1 MLMTTREGML
11 YITIGSSGTAA
22 ATASKWARRP
32 AAVGLVVVGRDDQR
46 GVGAGRG
53 RHLGQ
58 LARVAGVVG
67 AGAADQ
73 QDVVADL
80 GADRAQQLDRLLVGQ
95 GRALAGGAADDEPV
109 RAVLEQVG
117 GQAAR
122 RGVVSTAPSSSNG
135 VAIAVRTPSNAP
147 SSLPGYPVA
156 SGLESS
162 KSSFSRPT
170 VKRSGSSPTLRTAS
184 STPGMKERRSIESWR
199 IESVWPSP
207 PKITSWWATRP
218 GSRTEWIGW
227 WTLPPAASISSC
239 GALGG
244 ARGGVELA
252 VVVQLDDLALGHV
265 RGDRLRDLHQQ
276 HGADREVGGDE
287 AVGAR
292 DASAA
297 ALAASRS
304 KPVVPTTTWTPA
316 SRQARTLPSAV
327 SGTVKSTTTSASP
340 STSASS
346 TPSAGSAL
354 PARIDVLGALD
365 RLADRLAH
373 APGGAGDRDPDHAAT
388 RLSLTGASACR
399 KRSSSAPT
407 QAAERRSA
415 P

>member
-1 MLMTTREGML
+1 MTTREGML
-11 YITIGSSGTAA
+11 YIDHRQLGDGLGDRLEVGAQA
-22 ATASKWARRP
+22 GR
-32 AAVGLVVVGRDDQR
+32 VGLVVVGRDDQR
-46 GVGAGRG
+46 GVGAGLG
-53 RHLGQ
+53 GHLGQ

-73 QDVVADL
+73 QHLVADL
-80 GADRAQQLDRLLVGQ
+80 GPDRAQQLDRLLVGQ
-95 GRALAGGAADDEPV
+95 GRALAGRAGDHEAM

-117 GQAAR
+117 GEAA
-122 RGVVSTAPSSSNG
+122 RGVVVDRPVLVERAWPS
-135 VAIAVRTPSNAP
+135 PSGSRESP
-147 SSLPGYPVA
+147 SSLPGYPVRRP
-156 SGLESS
+156 EPS

-199 IESVWPSP
+199 SDSVWPSP

-292 DASAA
+292 RPRPRPWRRRGR
-297 ALAASRS
+297 SR
-304 KPVVPTTTWTPA
+304 W
-316 SRQARTLPSAV
+316 
-327 SGTVKSTTTSASP
+327 
-340 STSASS
+340 
-346 TPSAGSAL
+346 
-354 PARIDVLGALD
+354 
-365 RLADRLAH
+365 
-373 APGGAGDRDPDHAAT
+373 
-388 RLSLTGASACR
+388 CR
-399 KRSSSAPT
+399 
-407 QAAERRSA
+407 RRRGRR
-415 P
+415 PRGRRGRWRGRCRGR